1 MPKPRKFL
9 KNRHLFLNV
18 LEEIK
23 VITDQH
29 LVKLHSVP
37 QRWCLSG
44 MSFHLLW

>member
-1 MPKPRKFL
+1 MPKPRQFL

-29 LVKLHSVP
+29 LVKLHSMP
-37 QRWCLSG
+37 QRWCLLG
-44 MSFHLLW
+44 MPFHLLG